1 MNQFRLFS
9 QNYRSISL
17 LPLFLTLGISI
28 PTLNAN
34 AQPPLVKSEIAQ
46 ALTESQ
52 TQDLQ
57 KQAETL
63 IGLLGK
69 KDYKQV
75 RELLSPELQKFWTVE
90 QIQSIWETELI
101 DKFGPFQKIVS
112 SRVIDVINADVVRVT
127 VQFAKKTEDI
137 LVTYDKQQQLIGL
150 DWPSSKNIDQLATRF
165 VNSLVIK
172 DYGRARGDLSPLL
185 KAEFFPDRVQRR
197 WETLLSRTG
206 PFQRIVKITNKPS
219 TTANVPDVV
228 IVKIQFENLTDDL
241 FIFFNKEKQ
250 IVNIDFPQ

>member
-1 MNQFRLFS
+1 MNKFRLFLRNS
-9 QNYRSISL
+9 HLISL
-17 LPLFLTLGISI
+17 FTVALTFASALPTW
-28 PTLNAN
+28 TVN
-34 AQPPLVKSEIAQ
+34 AQPPLANTEIAQ
-46 ALTESQ
+46 ALTDSQ
-52 TQDLQ
+52 TQNLQ

-75 RELLSPELQKFWTVE
+75 RELLSPELQQFWTIE
-90 QIQSIWETELI
+90 QIQSIWERELI
-101 DKFGPFQKIVS
+101 GKFGPFQKVVS
-112 SRVIDVINADVVRVT
+112 SHVIDVINADVVRVT

-137 LVTYDKQQQLIGL
+137 LVTYDKQQRLIGL
-150 DWPSSKNIDQLATRF
+150 DWPSSKNIEQLATRF

-172 DYGRARGDLSPLL
+172 DYARARGDLSPLL
-185 KAEFFPDRVQRR
+185 KAEFFPDRIQRR
-197 WETLLSRTG
+197 WETLLRRTG

-228 IVKIQFENLTDDL
+228 IVKIQFENLTDDF

-250 IVNIDFPQ
+250 IVNVDFPQ